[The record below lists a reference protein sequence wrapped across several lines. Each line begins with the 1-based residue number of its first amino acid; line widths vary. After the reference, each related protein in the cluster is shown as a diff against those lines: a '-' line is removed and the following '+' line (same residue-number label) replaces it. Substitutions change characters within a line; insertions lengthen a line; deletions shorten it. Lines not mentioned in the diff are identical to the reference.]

1 MKLHTLNNN
10 AHVLIDN
17 HNIFHLFSYDSEVLV
32 YNPRDNGI
40 TVYTNI
46 ANYSQTTKK
55 HIRMFC
61 DKFLDDLEVVP
72 AILDPKKSCKDY
84 KILHIINE

>member
-1 MKLHTLNNN
+1 MGL
-10 AHVLIDN
+10 
-17 HNIFHLFSYDSEVLV
+17 
-32 YNPRDNGI
+32 
-40 TVYTNI
+40 
-46 ANYSQTTKK
+46 
-55 HIRMFC
+55 

>member
-1 MKLHTLNNN
+1 MRLYTLNNN
-10 AHVLIDN
+10 AHVVIGNSNL
-17 HNIFHLFSYDSEVLV
+17 FHLFSYGSEVLV

-40 TVYTNI
+40 TVYTNT

-55 HIRMFC
+55 HVRMFC
-61 DKFLDDLEVVP
+61 DKFLDDLSVVP
-72 AILDPKKSCKDY
+72 AILDPKKNCKDY